1 MNNLLRTL
9 TASQVKSSLPESELK
24 LLLSAVKE
32 TRRATSDAG
41 KLADAFYDS
50 LEGLLIDL
58 RTVTMDNRDAEA
70 FLKPVSK
77 TEVPD
82 YYDIISNPMDLQTML
97 RKVKQRQY
105 KSKKEF
111 KDDLDLIW
119 SNCFTYNATEVSSLS
134 EDHTP
139 MDNKPAS
146 RGAGSRPHRSQ
157 RRKVQGLYSV
167 RRQAPT
173 MIAIRPRGL
182 QAALSLPLLC
192 RAETDHPLRQC
203 ASRLKVKAERLLQN
217 ITDLKERAD
226 PVIPGEV
233 PVRGITPRVNGTSLN
248 GNGRLPPGLSFRSP
262 SPTKQSA
269 PLPGQTRKIQRDT
282 TFPESSAIVRS
293 QAGMSTFLELDRDV
307 DAFLSGQPD
316 SRGRQPSATELKERL
331 LRYAVVVDDDMDAS
345 SIAGSS
351 NLSTVDGDIG
361 AKRKLNGFP
370 ENRPRKR
377 ARTQSPVDREVVEL
391 WWDAMRSDEMLGNG
405 LPTLVH
411 ASSEIP
417 SPAPPTVITDPPRS
431 STRRRKKKKQ
441 AGSPNTLLF
450 HMNNNIRTLRRVRT
464 THAKYSALIQ
474 SAEDNGGFAQP
485 PVQDIAEELDDVVDE
500 RPWKPP
506 GAGLDLGAENAD
518 DCLHWMGGKVLEHAG
533 FQGASKLALD
543 VLASV
548 TAEYMFNVG
557 RTIRFLCDKYGN
569 KMTAEEIILHTLF
582 ESGIT
587 RIGDLER
594 YIKDDVVRYGGRLSD
609 LEKKLANAYR
619 EATTEEAWDDDAL
632 FRMEGEEEDGEFV
645 MGNFAESFGEDFLGL
660 KELGI
665 ADEFG
670 LASLSIPKR
679 LLKGK
684 GKGALKDGPAAKPT
698 EPPPPFPPPPP
709 FIPLDST
716 MVDNQ
721 IGLLKPFYQSRIS
734 EMAASLAMP
743 PPAAPPAGLPQP
755 SLGGAPPGP
764 ASGPAAPVP
773 PGDAPPIVLPDDPPS
788 PSHAKI
794 GPLGTVNKATPAA
807 SAAKKKGKAKP
818 PAPAPG
824 SGPAPPPPPA
834 AGGLRGSSDMGE
846 TKTDFS
852 GAPPLMASSSSSGD
866 VGKKGKGSG
875 SSSPSKKKAK
885 VASDAF
891 PPVVMASA

>member
-41 KLADAFYDS
+41 KIADAFYDS
-50 LEGLLIDL
+50 LEGLLVDL
-58 RTVTMDNRDAEA
+58 RTVTMDNHDAEA
-70 FLKPVSK
+70 FLKPVAKS
-77 TEVPD
+77 EVPD
-82 YYDIISNPMDLQTML
+82 YYDIISTPMDLQTML

-119 SNCFTYNATEVSSLS
+119 SNCFTYNATE
-134 EDHTP
+134 
-139 MDNKPAS
+139 
-146 RGAGSRPHRSQ
+146 
-157 RRKVQGLYSV
+157 
-167 RRQAPT
+167 
-173 MIAIRPRGL
+173 
-182 QAALSLPLLC
+182 
-192 RAETDHPLRQC
+192 DHPLRQC
-203 ASRLKVKAERLLQN
+203 ASRLKAKAERLLKN

-233 PVRGITPRVNGTSLN
+233 RVRNIAPRLNGVSVN

-262 SPTKQSA
+262 SPSKQSAA
-269 PLPGQTRKIQRDT
+269 PLPGQSRKIQRDT

-293 QAGMSTFLELDRDV
+293 PTAMATFLQLDRDV
-307 DAFLSGQPD
+307 DAYISGQLAP
-316 SRGRQPSATELKERL
+316 GPHTQQPSDLKQRL
-331 LRYAVVVDDDMDAS
+331 LQYAVINEDADGAS
-345 SIAGSS
+345 VTGGS
-351 NLSTVDGDIG
+351 LATVDGEVG
-361 AKRKLNGFP
+361 AKRKLNGFLDD
-370 ENRPRKR
+370 RPRKR
-377 ARTQSPVDREVVEL
+377 PRTQSPVDKDVVEL
-391 WWDAMRSDEMLGNG
+391 WWDAMRSEEMIGNG
-405 LPTLVH
+405 VPDLVH
-411 ASSEIP
+411 ASSEVRAA
-417 SPAPPTVITDPPRS
+417 APPSTITDPPRQPS
-431 STRRRKKKKQ
+431 RRRKKKE
-441 AGSPNTLLF
+441 AGSSNTLLF

-474 SAEDNGGFAQP
+474 SAEDNGGFAPQP
-485 PVQDIAEELDDVVDE
+485 VSDVAEELDDVLDE

-506 GAGLDLGAENAD
+506 GRGLELGAENAD
-518 DCLHWMGGKVLEHAG
+518 DCLHWMGSKVLEHAG
-533 FQGASKLALD
+533 FQGTSKMALD

-587 RIGDLER
+587 RINDLER
-594 YIKDDVVRYGGRLSD
+594 YVKDDVVRYGGRLAD
-609 LEKKLANAYR
+609 LEKKLAAVYR

-632 FRMEGEEEDGEFV
+632 FRMENEEEEGEFV

-670 LASLSIPKR
+670 LTNLSIPKR
-679 LLKGK
+679 LLKGR
-684 GKGALKDGPAAKPT
+684 GKGVKEDPEAAKPK

-716 MVDNQ
+716 MVENQ
-721 IGLLKPFYQSRIS
+721 IGLLKPFYQTRIS
-734 EMAASLAMP
+734 EISASLTMP
-743 PPAAPPAGLPQP
+743 PPPAPGAGLPP
-755 SLGGAPPGP
+755 PTLGGLAPPSHPPPGP
-764 ASGPAAPVP
+764 APAMPGP
-773 PGDAPPIVLPDDPPS
+773 DAPPIILPDDPPS

-807 SAAKKKGKAKP
+807 SSSKKKSKAKP
-818 PAPAPG
+818 PAPGPG
-824 SGPAPPPPPA
+824 SGGPPPPPPPL
-834 AGGLRGSSDMGE
+834 GGPSGSDTGDMKSD
-846 TKTDFS
+846 FP
-852 GAPPLMASSSSSGD
+852 GAPPPLMRTLSGSGETS
-866 VGKKGKGSG
+866 GKKGKGSA
-875 SSSPSKKKAK
+875 SPSKKKAK
-885 VASDAF
+885 VADAF

>member
-50 LEGLLIDL
+50 LEGLLVDL

-119 SNCFTYNATEVSSLS
+119 SNCFTYNATE
-134 EDHTP
+134 
-139 MDNKPAS
+139 
-146 RGAGSRPHRSQ
+146 
-157 RRKVQGLYSV
+157 
-167 RRQAPT
+167 
-173 MIAIRPRGL
+173 
-182 QAALSLPLLC
+182 
-192 RAETDHPLRQC
+192 DHPLRQC
-203 ASRLKVKAERLLQN
+203 ATRLKAKAERLLQN

-226 PVIPGEV
+226 PIIPGEV
-233 PVRGITPRVNGTSLN
+233 PVRGITPRLNGTSIN
-248 GNGRLPPGLSFRSP
+248 GHGRLPPGLSFRSP

-269 PLPGQTRKIQRDT
+269 PPLPGQTRKIQRDT

-293 QAGMSTFLELDRDV
+293 QAGMAAFLELDKDV
-307 DAFLSGQPD
+307 DAYLSYQPE
-316 SRGRQPSATELKERL
+316 SGEPQPSGSELKQRL
-331 LRYAVVVDDDMDAS
+331 LRYAVIIDDAEGPS
-345 SIAGSS
+345 GSS
-351 NLSTVDGDIG
+351 LNTVDGDVG
-361 AKRKLNGFP
+361 AKRKLNGFLDD
-370 ENRPRKR
+370 RPRKR
-377 ARTQSPVDREVVEL
+377 ARTQSPVDKDVVEL
-391 WWDAMRSDEMLGNG
+391 WWDAMRSDQMIGNG
-405 LPTLVH
+405 FPSLMHDSSDIPLPT
-411 ASSEIP
+411 SSSIL
-417 SPAPPTVITDPPRS
+417 TDPSRPS
-431 STRRRKKKKQ
+431 RRRKKKQ
-441 AGSPNTLLF
+441 LSPPNSLLF

-464 THAKYSALIQ
+464 THAKYSSLIQ
-474 SAEDNGGFAQP
+474 SAEDGGGFAPP
-485 PVQDIAEELDDVVDE
+485 PVQDIPEELDDALDE

-506 GAGLDLGAENAD
+506 GAGLELGVENAD
-518 DCLHWMGGKVLEHAG
+518 DCLHWMGSKVLEHAG
-533 FQGASKLALD
+533 FQGSSKMALD
-543 VLASV
+543 VLTSV
-548 TAEYMFNVG
+548 TAEYLYNVG

-569 KMTAEEIILHTLF
+569 KMTAEQIILHTLF

-587 RIGDLER
+587 RINDLER
-594 YIKDDVVRYGGRLSD
+594 YIRDDVVRYGSRLSE

-619 EATTEEAWDDDAL
+619 EATAEEAWDDDAL
-632 FRMEGEEEDGEFV
+632 FRVEGEEEEGEFV

-670 LASLSIPKR
+670 LSSLSIPKR

-684 GKGALKDGPAAKPT
+684 GKLKEGPAAAKPT

-716 MVDNQ
+716 MVENQ
-721 IGLLKPFYQSRIS
+721 IGLLKPFYQVRIS
-734 EMAASLAMP
+734 ELSASITSAPAPAPPSDVLP
-743 PPAAPPAGLPQP
+743 PPPFGAPAPPSAPAPTAP
-755 SLGGAPPGP
+755 SGET
-764 ASGPAAPVP
+764 PV
-773 PGDAPPIVLPDDPPS
+773 IVLPDDPPS

-807 SAAKKKGKAKP
+807 STAKKKSKAKP
-818 PAPAPG
+818 PAPGPG
-824 SGPAPPPPPA
+824 PGPAPPPPPA
-834 AGGLRGSSDMGE
+834 NGPQGPADTGIVTQDVPE
-846 TKTDFS
+846 
-852 GAPPLMASSSSSGD
+852 APPPLMPSSSGGGGD
-866 VGKKGKGSG
+866 MGKKGKSG
-875 SSSPSKKKAK
+875 ASSPSKKKAK
-885 VASDAF
+885 VQDPF

>member
-50 LEGLLIDL
+50 LEGLLVDL

-97 RKVKQRQY
+97 KKVKQRQY

-119 SNCFTYNATEVSSLS
+119 SNCFTYNATE
-134 EDHTP
+134 
-139 MDNKPAS
+139 
-146 RGAGSRPHRSQ
+146 
-157 RRKVQGLYSV
+157 
-167 RRQAPT
+167 
-173 MIAIRPRGL
+173 
-182 QAALSLPLLC
+182 
-192 RAETDHPLRQC
+192 DHPLRQC

-233 PVRGITPRVNGTSLN
+233 PVRGITPRPNGISIN
-248 GNGRLPPGLSFRSP
+248 GHGRLPPGLSFRSP
-262 SPTKQSA
+262 SPTKHSA
-269 PLPGQTRKIQRDT
+269 PQPGQTRKIQRDT
-282 TFPESSAIVRS
+282 TFPESPAIVRS
-293 QAGMSTFLELDRDV
+293 QAGMSAFLQLDKDV
-307 DAFLSGQPD
+307 DAYVSRQLLASGAP
-316 SRGRQPSATELKERL
+316 QPSASELKRRL
-331 LRYAVVVDDDMDAS
+331 LQYAVVVDDDVDGVAS
-345 SIAGSS
+345 AGAS
-351 NLSTVDGDIG
+351 LSTIDGDIG
-361 AKRKLNGFP
+361 AKRKLNGFLD
-370 ENRPRKR
+370 ERPRKR
-377 ARTQSPVDREVVEL
+377 ARTQSPVDKDVVEL
-391 WWDAMRSDEMLGNG
+391 WWDAMRSEEMIGNG
-405 LPTLVH
+405 LPRFVH
-411 ASSEIP
+411 ACSDIP
-417 SPAPPTVITDPPRS
+417 SS
-431 STRRRKKKKQ
+431 SPSTTHAEPSRPSRRRKKKQKS
-441 AGSPNTLLF
+441 SPNTLLY

-464 THAKYSALIQ
+464 THAKYSSLIQ
-474 SAEDNGGFAQP
+474 SAEDSGGFAPP
-485 PVQDIAEELDDVVDE
+485 PVQDIQDELDDVLDE

-506 GAGLDLGAENAD
+506 GAGLELGAENAD
-518 DCLHWMGGKVLEHAG
+518 NCLHWMGTKVLEHAG
-533 FQGASKLALD
+533 FQGTSKMALD

-548 TAEYMFNVG
+548 TAEYLFNVG

-587 RIGDLER
+587 RINDLER
-594 YIKDDVVRYGGRLSD
+594 YVKDDVVRYGGRLAE

-619 EATTEEAWDDDAL
+619 EATAEEAWDDDAL

-645 MGNFAESFGEDFLGL
+645 MGHFAESFGEDFLGL

-684 GKGALKDGPAAKPT
+684 GKVKEGPSAAKPT

-721 IGLLKPFYQSRIS
+721 IGLLKPYYQSRIS
-734 EMAASLAMP
+734 ELSTSHIP
-743 PPAAPPAGLPQP
+743 PPAPQPPSELGMPPAPPPGAFPASAP
-755 SLGGAPPGP
+755 SLGPPTGPPPPVPGAE
-764 ASGPAAPVP
+764 APVV
-773 PGDAPPIVLPDDPPS
+773 VLPDDAPS

-794 GPLGTVNKATPAA
+794 GPLGTVSKAAPAA
-807 SAAKKKGKAKP
+807 STAKKKSKAKP
-818 PAPAPG
+818 PAPGP
-824 SGPAPPPPPA
+824 GPAPPPPPA
-834 AGGLRGSSDMGE
+834 NGPQGSTDMGDA
-846 TKTDFS
+846 TPDFPA
-852 GAPPLMASSSSSGD
+852 APPLMASSSSGGD
-866 VGKKGKGSG
+866 FGKKGKSG

-885 VASDAF
+885 VQDAF